1 MNPTMILRAVML
13 AALFG
18 LAVIFLGGIL
28 ARLGSKAGAAA
39 KAAV

>member
-1 MNPTMILRAVML
+1 MNPTNLLRALML

-39 KAAV
+39 RSAV